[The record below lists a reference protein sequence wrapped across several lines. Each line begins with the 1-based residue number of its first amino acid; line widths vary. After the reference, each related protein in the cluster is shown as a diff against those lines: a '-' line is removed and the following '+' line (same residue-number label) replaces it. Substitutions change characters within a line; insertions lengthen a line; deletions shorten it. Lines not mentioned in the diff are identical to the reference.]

1 MLTVE
6 QIKNAISDANY
17 WYYGIRIDSGVKY
30 SVGDTANNSR
40 QLFQDPE
47 YDEDG
52 ELIYPRIEGGVNEG
66 LYDAG
71 ELDGTCVI
79 GFEADDD
86 TSIQTAIGQAKA
98 YMGEYIHILGGD
110 SAEDGNDRGEL
121 IIRNAKILGVYD
133 R

>member
-6 QIKNAISDANY
+6 DIKKAISDTEY
-17 WYYGIRIDSGVKY
+17 WYYGIRIDSGIKY

-47 YDEDG
+47 FDEDG
-52 ELIYPRIEGGVNEG
+52 EFLYPQIEDGINKG

-71 ELDGTCVI
+71 ELDGACVI
-79 GFEADDD
+79 SFEADDD
-86 TSIQTAIGQAKA
+86 ASIQTAIDQIKA

-110 SAEDGNDRGEL
+110 SAEDGNDRSEL
-121 IIRNAKILGVYD
+121 IIRNAKVLGAYD